1 MKDLP
6 PQSKADAAKTEALN
20 KLEAAKFIA
29 NYPNISSTLK
39 SIFQSI
45 IDR

>member
-1 MKDLP
+1 MPKLTKLQIDTEK
-6 PQSKADAAKTEALN
+6 QNKA
-20 KLEAAKFIA
+20 EAAKFIA

-39 SIFQSI
+39 AIFQSI